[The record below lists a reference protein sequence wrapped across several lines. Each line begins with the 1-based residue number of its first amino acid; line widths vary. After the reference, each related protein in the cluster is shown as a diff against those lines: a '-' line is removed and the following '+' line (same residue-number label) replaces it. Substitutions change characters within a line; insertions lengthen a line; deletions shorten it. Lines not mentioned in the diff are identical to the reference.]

1 MARASR
7 RQVLL
12 TGLGLTAATI
22 IAPGAESSQSN
33 SRAAPSG
40 SQNESR
46 TAPAF
51 ELANSL
57 PEIEALAR
65 QSMAESVYQWTSG
78 AAADEITLRW
88 NREALDRIRLQPR
101 ILVDVSVLDTRT
113 KLLGHELPFPILLAP
128 TGGQGAM
135 HADGEI
141 ATVQGAGRSSA
152 LAVISAASSFPIEEI
167 ARAASGPFWCQMFIK
182 PDRGLTRSHV
192 ERVQGAGCQALCVT
206 VDDPVTGIRDRIWR
220 AESTSHNIKSV
231 NRTGITS
238 AKYGPPGARYEPV
251 VADKVTWDDVGWLCS
266 FARTPVLLKGVLNPD
281 DAEKAISAGASGL
294 IVSNHGA
301 RQLDTVSA
309 TIDALPA
316 IVDRIAGRIPVLVD
330 GGIRRG
336 TDVVKAL
343 ALGASAVLIGR
354 PYVYGLAVGGAA
366 GVSRVVDILRSELEV
381 AMALTGRPTIAS
393 IDQSVLRCDRKS

>member
-1 MARASR
+1 MTRASR

-12 TGLGLTAATI
+12 SGLGLTAATI
-22 IAPGAESSQSN
+22 IAPGAENSQSN
-33 SRAAPSG
+33 SKAASSG

-46 TAPAF
+46 TAPPF
-51 ELANSL
+51 EQANSL

-65 QSMAESVYQWTSG
+65 QSMLESVYQWTSG

-128 TGGQGAM
+128 TGGQGVM
-135 HADGEI
+135 HTDGEI
-141 ATVQGAGRSSA
+141 ATIQGAGRSSA

-182 PDRGLTRSHV
+182 PDRGRTRSHV

-251 VADKVTWDDVGWLCS
+251 VPDKVTWDDVGWLCS

-309 TIDALPA
+309 TIDVLPA